1 MSTLDLS
8 GRRAWVGGASQG
20 IGAAIA
26 QALAARGCSV
36 SLLARSA
43 EALEALCAS
52 LPRPAAQPHDWLAVD
67 FSQSETLKTRLEAL
81 PRAEILI
88 LNSGGPPPGP
98 AYAAAPE
105 AFATAFAQHLLA
117 NQILLQQNL
126 AQMRAAGYGRI
137 ITVLSTSVKQPI
149 AGLGVSNTIRGAV
162 AAWAKTLA
170 SELGPDGIT
179 VNNVLPGYTDTGRLG
194 SIIASK
200 AAKAGLS
207 DDAMAAQLRAEVPA
221 GRFAE
226 PAETAAAV
234 AFLASPA
241 AGYIN
246 GVNLPVDGGRTQS
259 L

>member
-1 MSTLDLS
+1 MSDLDLR

-20 IGAAIA
+20 IGEAIA
-26 QALAARGCSV
+26 LALASRGCSL
-36 SLLARSA
+36 SLLARNA
-43 EALEALCAS
+43 AALEALCAR
-52 LPRPAAQPHDWLAVD
+52 LPRPAQQEHGWLAVD
-67 FSQSETLKTRLEAL
+67 FSQTGTLAAALETL

-88 LNSGGPPPGP
+88 LNSGGPSPGP
-98 AYAAAPE
+98 AHAAAPE
-105 AFATAFAQHLLA
+105 AFAAAFAQHLLA
-117 NQILLQQNL
+117 NQTLLQQNL
-126 AQMRAAGYGRI
+126 AQMRSAGYGRV

-179 VNNVLPGYTDTGRLG
+179 VNNVLPGYTDTKRLG
-194 SIIASK
+194 SIMANK
-200 AAKAGLS
+200 AAKAAVS
-207 DDAMAAQLRAEVPA
+207 VEAMAAQLRAEVPA
-221 GRFAE
+221 GRFAD

-234 AFLASPA
+234 AFLASPQ

-246 GVNLPVDGGRTQS
+246 GINLPVDGGRTQS